1 MKDKRITID
10 LQLSICTAD
19 ADNPKV
25 TAALHAMLGAL
36 APLMKTKD
44 LEDLQEAV
52 ADETLIAKKI
62 EAPQRRKTKREDT
75 NK

>member
-52 ADETLIAKKI
+52 DQTLIAKKI